1 MFRLF
6 VSNRSS
12 LELGLLITRLGVGA
26 IFTLYG
32 FMKLM
37 GGPQKWFWLGSQLA
51 NVGITFLP
59 TVWGFVA
66 ANAEFLGG
74 LCLIFGFSTRLATLF
89 MSAVMVIALMYHV
102 KNGDAFGVYA
112 QPLGFLIIFI
122 SIFISGPGHYSFDEY
137 LYNKKHKEV
146 ASV

>member
-51 NVGITFLP
+51 NVGITFSL
-59 TVWGFVA
+59 VFQHAW
-66 ANAEFLGG
+66 
-74 LCLIFGFSTRLATLF
+74 
-89 MSAVMVIALMYHV
+89 
-102 KNGDAFGVYA
+102 
-112 QPLGFLIIFI
+112 QP
-122 SIFISGPGHYSFDEY
+122 YS
-137 LYNKKHKEV
+137 
-146 ASV
+146 